1 LRYRRT
7 SYEIVV
13 SNSRAACAWLTRP
26 GTGWHA
32 ARPAQA
38 RAGGDAA
45 RPDAAAGGSDGG
57 GRGRA
62 SAHGARHT
70 KEEK

>member
-45 RPDAAAGGSDGG
+45 RPDAAAGGSDRGG
-57 GRGRA
+57 QGRA